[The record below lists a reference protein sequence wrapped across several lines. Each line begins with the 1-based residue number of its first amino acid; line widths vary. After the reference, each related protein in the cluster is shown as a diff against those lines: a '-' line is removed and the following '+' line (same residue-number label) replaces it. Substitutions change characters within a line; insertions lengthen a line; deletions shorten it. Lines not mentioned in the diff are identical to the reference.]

1 MNSYRLLGMVYGAT
15 NFTVTSRQDIPSTV
29 NCPDFI
35 YSCNRSYKINKTNML
50 ATRINSTESYT
61 KVMDLKMLPDTR
73 NGLNMRQK
81 NYQALLLPDLL
92 LMH

>member
-1 MNSYRLLGMVYGAT
+1 MVSGAKI
-15 NFTVTSRQDIPSTV
+15 FTEASRQNILSTV
-29 NCPDFI
+29 NFLDCI

-81 NYQALLLPDLL
+81 NYQALLLPD
-92 LMH
+92 